1 MAKNHGNQA
10 NPTLPDPTGHSVLSD
25 EVAPSE
31 EVTTAADVITLAD
44 EPQADMPPSGATGA
58 TPQHT
63 RHAKQA
69 DLEAL
74 ATSLNATYVPGDGIT
89 LRKDDGKLLT
99 VPTVGAPTLAEVEA
113 AKAVFVKYGF

>member
-10 NPTLPDPTGHSVLSD
+10 NPTLPDPSGRSVLSD
-25 EVAPSE
+25 AAAPSE
-31 EVTTAADVITLAD
+31 DVTPAADVITLAD
-44 EPQADMPPSGATGA
+44 EPQADLSPSGATGA
-58 TPQHT
+58 TPQHS
-63 RHAKQA
+63 RHATQA

-74 ATSLNATYVPGDGIT
+74 ATSLNATYIPGDGIT

-99 VPTVGAPTLAEVEA
+99 VPTLGAPTIGEVEA